1 MVMRRTRIRKI
12 NHIWKGKGGLK
23 KTLDDGGIFL
33 RINTIKK
40 ENTLT
45 GSCGR
50 GREEGNDS
58 FVLDPCNSGF
68 LWPSPVV
75 L

>member
-1 MVMRRTRIRKI
+1 MMEV
-12 NHIWKGKGGLK
+12 
-23 KTLDDGGIFL
+23 IFL
-33 RINTIKK
+33 RINTFKK

-50 GREEGNDS
+50 GSEEGNDS
-58 FVLDPCNSGF
+58 FVLDPRNSEF
-68 LWPSPVV
+68 LWPSAVI

>member
-1 MVMRRTRIRKI
+1 MMEVIFLKI
-12 NHIWKGKGGLK
+12 NI
-23 KTLDDGGIFL
+23 
-33 RINTIKK
+33 IKK
-40 ENTLT
+40 ENNLT

-58 FVLDPCNSGF
+58 FVLDPCISEF
-68 LWPSPVV
+68 LWPSPVI

>member
-1 MVMRRTRIRKI
+1 MMEV
-12 NHIWKGKGGLK
+12 
-23 KTLDDGGIFL
+23 IFL

-40 ENTLT
+40 ENNLT

-50 GREEGNDS
+50 GREEGDDS
-58 FVLDPCNSGF
+58 FILDPCSSEF
-68 LWPSPVV
+68 LRPSPVV